1 MLTKNFV
8 TLYKALALRAGTSS
22 TNYVKLKK
30 KNGEIAQNMD
40 VTVEGI
46 RTFPSTTAM
55 EPPKETNSCV
65 LALGTGTREASI
77 DDYDME
83 AEITEGLEVLSQ
95 VTAYTTELVG
105 EFATITRV
113 VKNTTDQPITIS
125 EVGVFARG
133 FETSWNSDT
142 GVILIAR
149 EKLKEQRVIPG
160 GSKQSFTITLCI
172 G

>member
-8 TLYKALALRAGTSS
+8 TLYKALALRAGTGDA
-22 TNYVKLKK
+22 NYINLKK
-30 KNGEIAQNMD
+30 KSGKTEQTMD
-40 VTVEGI
+40 KAIEGI

-55 EPPKETNSCV
+55 VPPERTSSCV

-83 AEITEGLEVLSQ
+83 AEITEGLEILSQ
-95 VTAYTTELVG
+95 VTAYTTDLAG

-113 VKNTTDQPITIS
+113 VKNTTDQPIAIN

-133 FETSWNSDT
+133 FENSWNNDT
-142 GVILIAR
+142 GVFLIAR
-149 EKLKEQRVIPG
+149 EKLKKQRVIPG
-160 GSKQSFTITLCI
+160 GGKQPFTITLCI